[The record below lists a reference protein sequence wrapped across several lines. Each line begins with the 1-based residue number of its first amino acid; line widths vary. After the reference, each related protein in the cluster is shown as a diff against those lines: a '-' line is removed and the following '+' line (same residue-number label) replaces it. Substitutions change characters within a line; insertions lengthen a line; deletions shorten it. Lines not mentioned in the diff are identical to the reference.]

1 MKKIYILIFL
11 ISSLNFFG
19 QAQNTNEL
27 KKYTDFLETQNT
39 SAKDY
44 ILNLFKKYDI
54 VILCERDHREIT
66 QYDLILD
73 ILKNKWFEKNV
84 KNAYFE
90 IGNIKNDSALNAFV
104 HNKKLSS
111 EEVEQIALNIQR
123 NSYGAALWEKANYL
137 YYIKGVQNIN
147 KTLSR
152 KNQVNIFGLD
162 IGVDWKTATVKDI
175 RLRDSLMPLRDSI
188 LANNFINCY
197 KNQKKS
203 HKALII
209 LNYRHAFLKDIYN
222 KKNAG
227 RFIATAFPEKVANV
241 YINSFAF
248 KKNIQTNQYDEIAIQ
263 SGKWD
268 AAFLISKKNNLG
280 FDFQN
285 TPFGDDNLDIF
296 PLKNNFTFEQYFT
309 GFVYYNYFPDLRIV
323 TGING
328 YIDNNFAS
336 EIMRRYKLEQKVYN
350 NQIPTIEDLKK
361 TMNTIE
367 DKTYKEDKEEFGTAI
382 KQIESWLK

>member
-11 ISSLNFFG
+11 ISSLSFFG

-39 SAKDY
+39 SAKAY

-73 ILKNKWFEKNV
+73 ILKDKWFEKNV

-90 IGNIKNDSALNAFV
+90 IGNIKNDSVLNAFV

-111 EEVEQIALNIQR
+111 QEVEQTALNIQR

-162 IGVDWKTATVKDI
+162 IGVDWETATEKDI

-188 LANNFINCY
+188 LANNFINFY

-227 RFIATAFPEKVANV
+227 RFIANAFPEKVANV

-248 KKNIQTNQYDEIAIQ
+248 KENMQTNQYDEIALQ
-263 SGKWD
+263 NGKWD
-268 AAFLISKKNNLG
+268 AAFIKIGKNNIG

-285 TPFGDDNLDIF
+285 TPFGVDNLDIF
-296 PLKNNFTFEQYFT
+296 PLKNDFTFEQYFT

-328 YIDNNFAS
+328 YIDDNFAP

-361 TMNTIE
+361 IKNTVE
-367 DKTYKEDKEEFGTAI
+367 DKTYKEDKEDFGTAI